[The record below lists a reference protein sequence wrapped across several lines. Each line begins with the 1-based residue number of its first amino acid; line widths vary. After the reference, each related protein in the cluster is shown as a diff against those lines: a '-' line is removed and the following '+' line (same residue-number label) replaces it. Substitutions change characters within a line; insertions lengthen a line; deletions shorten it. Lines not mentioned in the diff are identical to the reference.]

1 MSKRAFQPAVL
12 SNNARLVL
20 EKRYLRKD
28 LDGRVV
34 ETPDEMFHRVA
45 RNLALIDILYHP
57 AVYNRSEAEQAPGD
71 FTAAR
76 WKEEWEAARKTEI
89 YQKLKDHWTDADLEA
104 LFQGYRYFAAQGSI
118 EADFVAVLRLL
129 DEQRDQVLATEDEF
143 YRLIASLDF
152 LPNSPCLMNAGRE
165 LQQLSACF
173 VLPVEDSLASIFDSI
188 KHAALIHQSGG
199 GTGFAFSRLR
209 PKNDVVRST
218 GGVASGPV
226 SFLRVFNAAT
236 EAVKQGGTRRGAN
249 MGILAVNHP
258 DILEFITCKDD
269 PREITNF
276 NISVAVD
283 EKFMQAVERNEDYPL
298 INPRNGE
305 VTAWLNAR
313 EVFNKIVYQ
322 AWKNGEP
329 GIIFI
334 DRMNADNPTPHL
346 GLYESTN
353 PCGEQPLLPYEACD
367 LGSVNLGHFVK
378 GVEEDVA
385 PWLDTGLPT
394 ELAAVEARIDWER
407 LGEVVA
413 VATHFL
419 DNLIDASRYPLP
431 EIERM
436 HKTNRKIGLGV
447 MGWADMLLYLGV
459 PYNSELAVQLAERVM
474 SFIRERAR
482 QTSARLA
489 EERGVFPSFRGSIYD
504 WPGMPRVRN
513 ATTTTIAPTGTI
525 SLIAGASSGI
535 EPLFSI
541 AFTRRQADT
550 IMLEVNPIFER
561 VAVRGGFAS
570 PEVMEEV
577 AARGNVEGL
586 ETVPES
592 VRKVFVTAHQ
602 VTPEWHIRMQAAF
615 QKFTDNAVSKTCNFP
630 HDATPEYVAEV
641 YRLAYKLGCKGVTV
655 YRDGSRSDQVLTA
668 GKQTATVGTKGA
680 TRAEGKADSPTAC
693 GAEANAQGAAEEEAD
708 HPRVNGEWG
717 HIRPIERPVRLRGFT
732 EVMMT
737 PLGKLFLTLNSLSD
751 HPVELFAQIGKAGSD
766 VGAFTEALAR
776 LVSLALRCGV
786 APEEVAE
793 QLIGIG
799 GSRSVGFGAQKVR
812 SVPDAIGRF
821 LQDALERLRAE
832 AESRGREEVS
842 SVPLEQLTLL
852 DRRTAQAHSRGMSGS
867 LCPECGQ
874 FSLMHVEGCLKCMSC
889 GYSEC

>member
-1 MSKRAFQPAVL
+1 MSKPAFQPAVL

-20 EKRYLRKD
+20 EKRYLKKD

-34 ETPDEMFHRVA
+34 ETPDEMFRRVA

-57 AVYNRSEAEQAPGD
+57 SVYVRLAAEQAAGD
-71 FTAAR
+71 FTAAS
-76 WKEEWEAARKTEI
+76 WKEEWEAAQATEV
-89 YQKLKDHWTDADLEA
+89 YQKVKDHWTDADLEA

-118 EADFVAVLRLL
+118 KTDFIGILSLL
-129 DEQRDQVLATEDEF
+129 DEQRELVLTTEEEF
-143 YRLIASLDF
+143 YRLIASADF
-152 LPNSPCLMNAGRE
+152 LPNSPCLMNAGRD

-269 PREITNF
+269 TREITNF

-283 EKFMQAVERNEDYPL
+283 ERFMRAVERNEDYPL

-305 VTAWLNAR
+305 ITAWLNAR

-329 GIIFI
+329 GIIFL
-334 DRMNADNPTPHL
+334 DRMNADNPTPHI

-378 GVEEDVA
+378 NTDEDVA
-385 PWLDTGLPT
+385 PWVDAGLPADLDSL
-394 ELAAVEARIDWER
+394 EVRIDWER
-407 LGEVVA
+407 LGETVA

-419 DNLIDASRYPLP
+419 ENLIDASRYPLP

-459 PYNSELAVQLAERVM
+459 PYNSELAVQLAEQVM
-474 SFIRERAR
+474 NFIRERAR
-482 QTSARLA
+482 QASAGLA
-489 EERGVFPSFRGSIYD
+489 EGRGVFPSFQGSGYD
-504 WPGMPRVRN
+504 RPGMPRVRN

-541 AFTRRQADT
+541 AFTRRQADA
-550 IMLEVNPIFER
+550 IMLDVNPIFER
-561 VAVRGGFAS
+561 VATRAGFAS

-586 ETVPES
+586 ETVPEA
-592 VRKVFVTAHQ
+592 VREVFVTAHQ

-641 YRLAYKLGCKGVTV
+641 YRLAYELGCKGVTV

-668 GKQTATVGTKGA
+668 GKQEKVGDKDATQGGMQPQVVAGVETSGDDGQQ
-680 TRAEGKADSPTAC
+680 EGD
-693 GAEANAQGAAEEEAD
+693 GE

-717 HIRPIERPVRLRGFT
+717 HIRPLERPARLRGFT

-737 PLGKLFLTLNSLSD
+737 PLGKLFLTLNSVSD

-766 VGAFTEALAR
+766 VGAFTEAVAR

-786 APEEVAE
+786 SPEEVAE
-793 QLIGIG
+793 QLVGIG
-799 GSRSVGFGAQKVR
+799 GSRSVGFGAQRVR

-821 LQDALERLRAE
+821 LQEALIRLREE
-832 AESRGREEVS
+832 AGVQEREEPPAVA
-842 SVPLEQLTLL
+842 LQQLALL
-852 DRRTAQAHSRGMSGS
+852 DRNVAPAASRGMSGS